1 LEEVVSVYIGVPRE
15 TKPGER
21 RVALVPET
29 VAKLV
34 AKGHSVGIESG
45 AGTAA
50 QMPDA
55 VYAAAGAE
63 ILPDA
68 QSVFDKADMLLKVRA
83 PEPDEIPLLQP
94 GIVLVAQMMPLV
106 DPETAARVAETG
118 AISFSMDLMPRITR
132 AQSMDVLSSMSTVAG
147 YRAVLQGALLA
158 ERFFPMLMTAAGTI
172 PPAKALILGAGVA
185 GLQAI
190 ATARRLG
197 AVVQAFDVRPAS
209 REQVESL
216 GASFL
221 SLPVTDGEGEGGY
234 ARAMGADEEEL
245 ERQALAEPVKKAD
258 LVVSTAMVPGRRA
271 PLLVNREMVEAM
283 HPGAVI
289 VDLAAET
296 GGNCELTVP
305 GEVVVSDG
313 GVIID
318 GRLNV
323 PSEMPLP
330 ASQLFSRNLVTFLDH
345 TFSAW
350 IGDAKDKTG
359 LGALPEG
366 DEILRATCVSFGGA
380 LVHKATAE
388 RLASIER

>member
-1 LEEVVSVYIGVPRE
+1 MYIGVPRE

-34 AKGHSVGIESG
+34 AKGHSVGIESD
-45 AGTAA
+45 AGTSA

-55 VYAAAGAE
+55 LYAAAGAE

-68 QSVFDKADMLLKVRA
+68 QSVYDKADMLLKIRA
-83 PEPDEIPLLQP
+83 PEPAEIPLLRP
-94 GIVLVAQMMPLV
+94 GTVLVAQMMPLL
-106 DPETAARVAETG
+106 DPESAAQVAKAG
-118 AISFSMDLMPRITR
+118 AVSFSMDLMPRITR

-172 PPAKALILGAGVA
+172 APAKALILGAGVA

-216 GASFL
+216 GAGFL
-221 SLPVTDGEGEGGY
+221 SLPVADGEGEGGY

-245 ERQALAEPVKKAD
+245 ERQALADPVKKAD

-271 PLLVNREMVEAM
+271 PLLVNREMVDSM

-313 GVIID
+313 GVIVD

-345 TFSAW
+345 AFSAW
-350 IGDAKDKTG
+350 IGDAKDKTQ

-366 DEILRATCVSFGGA
+366 DEILRSTCVSFGGE

-388 RLASIER
+388 RLISIGR

>member
-1 LEEVVSVYIGVPRE
+1 MYIGVPRE
-15 TKPGER
+15 TKSGER

-34 AKGHSVGIESG
+34 AKGHSIAIESG
-45 AGTAA
+45 AGSAA

-55 VYAAAGAE
+55 VYEAAGAE
-63 ILPDA
+63 IKPDA
-68 QSVFDKADMLLKVRA
+68 QSVCEAADFVLKISAPLPEEMRLLR
-83 PEPDEIPLLQP
+83 P
-94 GIVLVAQMMPLV
+94 GTVLIAQMMPLI
-106 DPETAARVAETG
+106 DPETAGRVAETG
-118 AISFSMDLMPRITR
+118 ATSFSMDLMPRITR
-132 AQSMDVLSSMSTVAG
+132 AQSMDVLSAMSTVSG

-172 PPAKALILGAGVA
+172 PPAKVLILGAGVA

-216 GASFL
+216 GAGFL

-234 ARAMGADEEEL
+234 ARAMADDEEAR
-245 ERQALAEPVKKAD
+245 ERQALEEPVRKAD
-258 LVVSTAMVPGRRA
+258 LVISTAMVPGRRA
-271 PLLVNREMVEAM
+271 PLLVSREMVAAM
-283 HPGAVI
+283 HPGSVV

-296 GGNCELTVP
+296 GGNCELTQP

-318 GRLNV
+318 GRLNL
-323 PSEMPLP
+323 PSTMPLP

-345 TFSAW
+345 MFKVWVGEAKAK
-350 IGDAKDKTG
+350 GD
-359 LGALPEG
+359 LGDLPQD
-366 DEILRATCVSFGGA
+366 DEILRSTCVSFGGNV
-380 LVHKATAE
+380 VHQPTAE
-388 RLASIER
+388 RLAAVQR